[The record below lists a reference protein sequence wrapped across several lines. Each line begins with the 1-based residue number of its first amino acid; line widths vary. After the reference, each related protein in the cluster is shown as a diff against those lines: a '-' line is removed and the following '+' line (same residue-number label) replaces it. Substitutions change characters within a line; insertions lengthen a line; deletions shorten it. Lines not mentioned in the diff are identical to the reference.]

1 MATSLRPGLTVWL
14 ISFALPLSPAY
25 GFQGPL
31 RSTPPIPFST
41 SEACTPSPVVGGTR
55 GNVEGSTVSVAS
67 LLTPQKAERAYEHVE
82 KDFARNK
89 LEDAEKELNTALAI
103 YPQSAVA
110 WCLMGTLREKKLQVD
125 EAFMDYS
132 RALQIDPHL
141 LPVYLG
147 LARTAFRGKRWQEVI
162 RFTDQLVRVDS
173 LGFPVAYLYN
183 AAANF
188 NLENLSAAEKS
199 ARKFQALD
207 TQHERPQVYLL
218 LGDILAHEG
227 DYAGAAEQKKSFLR
241 IVPDTYDAEEIKEQI
256 KVLKELTRGTVNAAV
271 RASN

>member
-1 MATSLRPGLTVWL
+1 MATLLRPGVTVWL
-14 ISFALPLSPAY
+14 ISFALPLCSAY

-41 SEACTPSPVVGGTR
+41 SEACTPSPVVGRTR

-82 KDFARNK
+82 QDFARNK
-89 LEDAEKELNTALAI
+89 LEDAEKELNIALAI
-103 YPQSAVA
+103 YPKSAVA

-125 EAFMDYS
+125 EALMDYS
-132 RALQIDPHL
+132 RALQIDSHL

-147 LARTAFRGKRWQEVI
+147 LARIAFRGKRWQEVI
-162 RFTDQLVRVDS
+162 QFTDQLVSVDA

-188 NLENLSAAEKS
+188 NLEHFLAAEKS

-207 TQHERPQVYLL
+207 TEHERPQVYLL
-218 LGDILAHEG
+218 LGDILAQEG
-227 DYAGAAEQKKSFLR
+227 DYAGAAEQKKTFLT
-241 IVPDTYDAEEIKEQI
+241 IVPNAYDAKEINEQVKLLEELRREK
-256 KVLKELTRGTVNAAV
+256 VNAAFM
-271 RASN
+271 ASN